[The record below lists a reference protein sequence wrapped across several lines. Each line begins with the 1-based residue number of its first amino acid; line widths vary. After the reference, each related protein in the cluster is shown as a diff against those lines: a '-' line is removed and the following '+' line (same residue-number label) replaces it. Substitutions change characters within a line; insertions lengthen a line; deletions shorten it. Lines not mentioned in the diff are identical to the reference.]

1 MWCGLLCGGGG
12 VCVLIWGSLA
22 VLVMGVGVGV
32 GVGMGG
38 ECFMFHDEGFW
49 DSISQLEG
57 VGVRGLKD

>member
-22 VLVMGVGVGV
+22 ALVMGVGVG
-32 GVGMGG
+32 GG
-38 ECFMFHDEGFW
+38 CFMFHDEGFW

-57 VGVRGLKD
+57 VGARGLKD